1 MERFNKQHVENDET
15 PAIYSDCTDL
25 DYMYV
30 FYLARETFFQLHVG
44 VIEAWVLIN
53 DDAFFFSFSLDS
65 CCGFCHMLEL
75 GSVR

>member
-44 VIEAWVLIN
+44 VIEA
-53 DDAFFFSFSLDS
+53 
-65 CCGFCHMLEL
+65 
-75 GSVR
+75 